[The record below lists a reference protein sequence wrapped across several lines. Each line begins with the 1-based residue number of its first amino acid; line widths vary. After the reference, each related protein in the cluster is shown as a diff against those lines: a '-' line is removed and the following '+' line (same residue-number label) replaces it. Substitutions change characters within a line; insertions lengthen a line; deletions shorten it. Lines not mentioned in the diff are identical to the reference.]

1 MTPTKKSLHTS
12 APLNQNKAQI
22 FPPTGCIF
30 FFQHR
35 NLFCYVTD
43 SVCQHLLY
51 KGAQTLTGY
60 DIYYFLSHIISALHK
75 VLINAFGDEAFTTLR
90 KAWNL
95 NEYHGLGCSTAREN
109 GTRRWE
115 SGQSKKSCLCDFSLF
130 FSLIF
135 RTCHGRVVAIPGTQT
150 AATPTTVLQ
159 TPETWP
165 VQWWSSGSK
174 LDTQVCLDHRGYCFV
189 VKGFKLH

>member
-130 FSLIF
+130 FFFNFQDLPWQSCGNSWNTDRCYTNYSIADTRNL
-135 RTCHGRVVAIPGTQT
+135 TSAVV
-150 AATPTTVLQ
+150 
-159 TPETWP
+159 EFWE
-165 VQWWSSGSK
+165 
-174 LDTQVCLDHRGYCFV
+174 
-189 VKGFKLH
+189 